1 MPKLTQDDVRKA
13 AEQGAHAARQALLA
27 APEMAPSSPA

>member
-13 AEQGAHAARQALLA
+13 AEQGAHAARQALL
-27 APEMAPSSPA
+27 PNPPR